1 MSFLKSSGIVYED
14 KRIKEI
20 KKEYSSL
27 IIKLG
32 KGDEYIENP
41 STSIEN
47 IELFL
52 PRYNLVIEELS
63 KLQLEYKSITGS
75 EMDIKN
81 KLNGF

>member
-1 MSFLKSSGIVYED
+1 MRSLKMVQALYTEN
-14 KRIKEI
+14 I
-20 KKEYSSL
+20 KK
-27 IIKLG
+27 IK

-41 STSIEN
+41 NTSIEN

-52 PRYNLVIEELS
+52 PRYNLVVEELS

-75 EMDIKN
+75 EMDIKA

>member
-1 MSFLKSSGIVYED
+1 MSFLKNSGIVYED

-20 KKEYSSL
+20 KKEYSNL

-32 KGDEYIENP
+32 RGDEYIENP
-41 STSIEN
+41 NTSIEN

-52 PRYNLVIEELS
+52 PRYNLVVEELS
-63 KLQLEYKSITGS
+63 KLQLEYKSITGT

-81 KLNGF
+81 KLGGF